1 MITIN
6 ASFKEAI
13 DRLIYYTT
21 EVKPLFTKE
30 VTFDNESDKGS
41 LINTLKDCIYFNIE
55 GDSIICTVYTTEE
68 EKEQYLQRYE
78 VLRKAQLNTLKKW
91 YNLREDYKT
100 QLTEYLIINNLN
112 WILDKIAEKEN

>member
-21 EVKPLFTKE
+21 E
-30 VTFDNESDKGS
+30 D
-41 LINTLKDCIYFNIE
+41 
-55 GDSIICTVYTTEE
+55 

-91 YNLREDYKT
+91 YNLKEDYKT
-100 QLTEYLIINNLN
+100 QLTEYLKVKNLN

>member
-6 ASFKEAI
+6 ASFKDAI

-21 EVKPLFTKE
+21 EVKPLFIKE
-30 VTFDNESDKGS
+30 VIFDNESDKNS

-55 GDSIICTVYTTEE
+55 GNSIICTVYTTEE

-91 YNLREDYKT
+91 YNLKEEYKT
-100 QLTEYLIINNLN
+100 QLTEYLKIKNLK
-112 WILDKIAEKEN
+112 WILDKIAEKNN

>member
-6 ASFKEAI
+6 ASFKDTI

-30 VTFDNESDKGS
+30 VIFDNESDKNS

-55 GDSIICTVYTTEE
+55 GDSITCTVYTTEE

-91 YNLREDYKT
+91 YNLKEEYKT
-100 QLTEYLIINNLN
+100 QLTEYLKIKSLN